1 MSELRNNIYES
12 QSCGGR
18 EPKDDSSF
26 LLPLS
31 AHGGHGRGGEEEVRV
46 RHVPLPP
53 RKRGGE
59 AGEGERRTAECRQ
72 TDGQT
77 EGEWRRWQNDS
88 LIVALCSQ
96 FQARSAVLSLSL
108 LRFRLLF
115 KHLRYTLCRI
125 NSTAVFRG
133 EGAQGASI

>member
-12 QSCGGR
+12 QSCEGR

-59 AGEGERRTAECRQ
+59 AGEGERTADRQ
-72 TDGQT
+72 TDKQK
-77 EGEWRRWQNDS
+77 E
-88 LIVALCSQ
+88 
-96 FQARSAVLSLSL
+96 SA
-108 LRFRLLF
+108 
-115 KHLRYTLCRI
+115 
-125 NSTAVFRG
+125 
-133 EGAQGASI
+133 GAGKTTV